1 MEKHYHIGYTQ
12 GVFDMFH
19 IGHLNLLNHA
29 KECCDIL
36 LVGVNA
42 DALVQEYKHKTP
54 VIREDQRLAIVRNIK
69 SVDDAFLVYTLDKR
83 ATLGGDILLMPSS
96 SEMIGK
102 GTSAGNRQKRNWQP
116 SAWMSS
122 TCHIRR
128 RHHRRCCERLQKNVW
143 RTTIH
148 EKHHP
153 DQPGRTGLH
162 RS

>member
-1 MEKHYHIGYTQ
+1 MTTMEKHYHIGYTQ

-54 VIREDQRLAIVRNIK
+54 VIREDQRLAIVQNIK

-83 ATLGGDILLMPSS
+83 ATLGGGHPFDAVF
-96 SEMIGK
+96 IGDDWK
-102 GTSAGNRQKRNWQP
+102 GNERWEQTEEELATVGVDVVYLP
-116 SAWMSS
+116 HTPETSS
-122 TCHIRR
+122 TMLRTVAE
-128 RHHRRCCERLQKNVW
+128 ERVEDDD
-143 RTTIH
+143 T
-148 EKHHP
+148 
-153 DQPGRTGLH
+153 
-162 RS
+162 